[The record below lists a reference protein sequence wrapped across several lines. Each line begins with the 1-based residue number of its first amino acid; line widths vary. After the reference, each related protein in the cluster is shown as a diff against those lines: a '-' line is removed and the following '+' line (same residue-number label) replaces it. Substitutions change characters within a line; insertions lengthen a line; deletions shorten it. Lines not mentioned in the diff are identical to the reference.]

1 MDYSVLCDGEFS
13 NMDSKSFLLMQ
24 MGTSFL
30 TFN

>member
-13 NMDSKSFLLMQ
+13 NMDSKSFLLKQ